1 MDATGDFIGI
11 YGTHGNKSDTWITE
25 WISVDIMY
33 TPTTNSEEDLEEFT
47 WDYSAE
53 VKVRIVFD
61 WKTQVRRIERHEKQ
75 KF

>member
-53 VKVRIVFD
+53 VKDKDCIRLED
-61 WKTQVRRIERHEKQ
+61 ASASY
-75 KF
+75 